1 MAQVVA
7 FHASTGARF
16 GAAPRPLRAARLRQ
30 NAVRARALAPGVGR
44 AGRAALRVEANE
56 LNKWASHDAMDDGDF
71 EDDFNK
77 ELATVLLRVLTAR
90 AVKLLI
96 EQLQELDVI
105 VGTWFMAFCGEHPP
119 TEGNAFVLK
128 LLAEKGTSIV
138 DHTQRPPVTHVVD
151 PQSLAH
157 RVLLIRADFAAAA
170 TRRLPGFTEV
180 QNTAV
185 LRQYLQG
192 STFVSGSGGA
202 GSSGASSYR
211 RSTERKRA

>member
-1 MAQVVA
+1 
-7 FHASTGARF
+7 
-16 GAAPRPLRAARLRQ
+16 
-30 NAVRARALAPGVGR
+30 
-44 AGRAALRVEANE
+44 
-56 LNKWASHDAMDDGDF
+56 MDDGDF

-151 PQSLAH
+151 PQ
-157 RVLLIRADFAAAA
+157 
-170 TRRLPGFTEV
+170 
-180 QNTAV
+180 
-185 LRQYLQG
+185 
-192 STFVSGSGGA
+192 VSGSA
-202 GSSGASSYR
+202 LAL
-211 RSTERKRA
+211 

>member
-1 MAQVVA
+1 
-7 FHASTGARF
+7 
-16 GAAPRPLRAARLRQ
+16 
-30 NAVRARALAPGVGR
+30 
-44 AGRAALRVEANE
+44 
-56 LNKWASHDAMDDGDF
+56 MDDGDF

-151 PQSLAH
+151 PQARDADARSRCVFLA
-157 RVLLIRADFAAAA
+157 RFRKYMFINSTRLLAR
-170 TRRLPGFTEV
+170 TLRPNPLTLQPNPRPRSRSR
-180 QNTAV
+180 TACC
-185 LRQYLQG
+185 
-192 STFVSGSGGA
+192 
-202 GSSGASSYR
+202 
-211 RSTERKRA
+211 